1 MKRFMWEAVLLAF
14 VVSACLIASV
24 SFAQDKVMTLSFSNF
39 WPAPHKHSVIAE
51 EWAKEV
57 EKRTNGKVKVTVFH
71 GATLTPPGQTYDSV
85 VNGISDIGVSALA
98 YTRGKFPLSEVIDL
112 PLGYR
117 SGVAATNLVNEYYK
131 KFKPKEFDAVKVLF
145 FHAHSPGL
153 IFTKKPVA
161 KLEDI
166 KGMKIRA
173 TGLSAKVVQ
182 ALGGTS
188 VAMPMTES
196 YDALSKGVADGITCP
211 YEAMWGFKLGE
222 VLNSC
227 TEDYGIAHSTAFFV
241 VMNKNKW
248 ASMSPDTR
256 MAIEKINEEFI
267 VKYGKAWDQID
278 KEGKA
283 FMVKK
288 GATIIKLTKEEETRW
303 IAAVRPILD
312 EYVKTMK
319 AKNLPGDEAL
329 KFCLDYLKTH

>member
-1 MKRFMWEAVLLAF
+1 MKRFMREAVLLVF
-14 VVSACLIASV
+14 VVSACFIASI
-24 SFAQDKVMTLSFSNF
+24 SFAQDKVMTLNFSNF
-39 WPAPHKHSVIAE
+39 WPAPHKMSQLAE

-85 VNGISDIGVSALA
+85 VNGICDIGMSALA

-131 KFKPKEFDAVKVLF
+131 KFKPREFDAVKVLF

-153 IFTKKPVA
+153 LFTRKPVA
-161 KLEDI
+161 SLEDM
-166 KGMKIRA
+166 KGMKIRS
-173 TGLSAKVVQ
+173 TGLSNKVVE
-182 ALGGTS
+182 ALGG
-188 VAMPMTES
+188 VPVGMPMTES

-222 VLNSC
+222 VLHSC

-241 VMNKNKW
+241 AINKNKW
-248 ASMSPDTR
+248 ARMSPSTGTT
-256 MAIEKINEEFI
+256 IEKINEEFI
-267 VKYGKAWDQID
+267 VKYGKAWDEID
-278 KEGKA
+278 IEGKA
-283 FMVKK
+283 FMIKK
-288 GATIIKLTKEEETRW
+288 GATIIKLSKAEEARW
-303 IAAVRPILD
+303 KTAVKPILD
-312 EYVKTMK
+312 EYVETMK

>member
-1 MKRFMWEAVLLAF
+1 MKRFMREAVLLVF
-14 VVSACLIASV
+14 VVSACFIASI
-24 SFAQDKVMTLSFSNF
+24 SFAQDKVMTLNFSNF
-39 WPAPHKHSVIAE
+39 WPAPHKMSQLAE

-85 VNGISDIGVSALA
+85 VNGICDIGMSALA

-131 KFKPKEFDAVKVLF
+131 KFKPREFDAVKVLF

-153 IFTKKPVA
+153 LFTRKPVA
-161 KLEDI
+161 SLEDM
-166 KGMKIRA
+166 KGMKIRS
-173 TGLSAKVVQ
+173 TGLSNKVVE
-182 ALGGTS
+182 ALGG
-188 VAMPMTES
+188 VPVGMPMTES

-222 VLNSC
+222 VLHSC
-227 TEDYGIAHSTAFFV
+227 TEDYAIAHSTAFFV
-241 VMNKNKW
+241 VINKNKW
-248 ASMSPDTR
+248 ARMSPSTGTT
-256 MAIEKINEEFI
+256 IEKINEEFI
-267 VKYGKAWDQID
+267 VKYGKAWDEID
-278 KEGKA
+278 IEGKA
-283 FMVKK
+283 FMIKK
-288 GATIIKLTKEEETRW
+288 GATIIKLSKAEEARW
-303 IAAVRPILD
+303 KTAVKPILD
-312 EYVKTMK
+312 EYVETMK

>member
-1 MKRFMWEAVLLAF
+1 MWEAVLLAF

-85 VNGISDIGVSALA
+85 VNGICDIGMSALA

-131 KFKPKEFDAVKVLF
+131 KFKPREFDAVKVLF

-153 IFTKKPVA
+153 LFTRKPVA
-161 KLEDI
+161 SLEDM
-166 KGMKIRA
+166 KGMKIRS
-173 TGLSAKVVQ
+173 TGLSNKVVE
-182 ALGGTS
+182 ALGG
-188 VAMPMTES
+188 VPVGMPMTES

-222 VLNSC
+222 VLHSC
-227 TEDYGIAHSTAFFV
+227 TEDYAIAHSTAFFV
-241 VMNKNKW
+241 VINKNKW
-248 ASMSPDTR
+248 ARMSPSTGTT
-256 MAIEKINEEFI
+256 IEKINEEFI
-267 VKYGKAWDQID
+267 VKYGKAWDEID
-278 KEGKA
+278 IEGKA
-283 FMVKK
+283 FMIKK
-288 GATIIKLTKEEETRW
+288 GATIIKLSKAEEARW
-303 IAAVRPILD
+303 KTAVKPILD
-312 EYVKTMK
+312 EYVETMK